1 MADKENKLI
10 LYKDEEGKV
19 SVNTRFADEDVWLTQ
34 AQLVEIYQSSKSNV
48 SEHLTNIFADK
59 ELDQDA
65 VVRKFRTT
73 AADGKNY
80 QVLHYNLDV
89 IIALGYRVQSP
100 IAVRFRRWATRL
112 LHEYIQKG
120 FTMDDERLKQG
131 GNRYFKELLQRIRD
145 IRSSE
150 RNFYQQVTDIYATST
165 DYDPRAQITK
175 QFFAT
180 VQNKMHYAV
189 HEHTAAELIYERV
202 DNEKPF
208 VGMTN
213 FKGNYVTRDDVK
225 IAKNYLTELELQRLN
240 LLTSQF
246 LDYAEFQA
254 LEQNPMT
261 MADWVA
267 ALDDQIL
274 RLRKNILEGSGT
286 VSHQEAIEKAERE
299 FEIYRERREVAEQIM
314 TALGCS
320 FDPLQVGMFLWG
332 RIPDKYNNVEE
343 LTEKVLNEAHV
354 FITPGFIFG
363 KNGERYVRISLCA
376 KKEKMTEALA
386 RIKQII

>member
-1 MADKENKLI
+1 MENKLI
-10 LYKDEEGKV
+10 LYKDKDGKV
-19 SVNTRFADEDVWLTQ
+19 NVNVRFADEDIWLTQ
-34 AQLVEIYQSSKSNV
+34 SQLVEIYQTSKSNI
-48 SEHLTNIFADK
+48 SEHINHIFEDK
-59 ELDQDA
+59 ELDEKV

-73 AADGKNY
+73 TQHGAIEGKT
-80 QVLHYNLDV
+80 QTHDVTHYNLDV
-89 IIALGYRVQSP
+89 MIALGYRVQSS
-100 IAVRFRRWATRL
+100 IAVRFRRWATQR

-131 GNRYFKELLQRIRD
+131 GSRYFKELLQRIRD

-165 DYDPRAQITK
+165 DYDPRAKMTK
-175 QFFAT
+175 TFFAT

-213 FKGNYVTRDDVK
+213 FRGNYVTRDDVK
-225 IAKNYLTELELQRLN
+225 IAKNYLTEIELQRLN

-261 MADWVA
+261 MADWIA

-274 RLRKNILEGSGT
+274 RLRKNILEGTGT
-286 VSHQEAIEKAERE
+286 ISRQQAIEKAEQE
-299 FEIYRERREVAEQIM
+299 FEIYRKREMRLLE
-314 TALGCS
+314 S
-320 FDPLQVGMFLWG
+320 DFDKAVKKL
-332 RIPDKYNNVEE
+332 
-343 LTEKVLNEAHV
+343 
-354 FITPGFIFG
+354 
-363 KNGERYVRISLCA
+363 KN
-376 KKEKMTEALA
+376 
-386 RIKQII
+386 IKNDDTHDQENKA

>member
-1 MADKENKLI
+1 MDKENKLI

-19 SVNTRFADEDVWLTQ
+19 NVNVRFADEDVWLTQ
-34 AQLVEIYQSSKSNV
+34 AQLVEIYQTSKSNV
-48 SEHLTNIFADK
+48 SEHISNIFADG
-59 ELDQDA
+59 ELVKDS
-65 VVRKFRTT
+65 VVRNFRTT

-80 QVLHYNLDV
+80 NVAYYNLDV

-100 IAVRFRRWATRL
+100 VAVRFRRWATQR

-120 FTMDDERLKQG
+120 FTMDDERLKHG

-165 DYDPRAQITK
+165 DYDPRAKMTK
-175 QFFAT
+175 LFFAT

-261 MADWVA
+261 MTDWIT

-274 RLRKNILEGSGT
+274 RLRKNILEGKGT
-286 VSHQEAIEKAERE
+286 ISHQEAIEKAERE
-299 FEIYRERREVAEQIM
+299 FEIYREREMRLLE
-314 TALGCS
+314 S
-320 FDPLQVGMFLWG
+320 DFDKAVKRLKNRQKGE
-332 RIPDKYNNVEE
+332 NE
-343 LTEKVLNEAHV
+343 TE
-354 FITPGFIFG
+354 
-363 KNGERYVRISLCA
+363 S
-376 KKEKMTEALA
+376 
-386 RIKQII
+386 